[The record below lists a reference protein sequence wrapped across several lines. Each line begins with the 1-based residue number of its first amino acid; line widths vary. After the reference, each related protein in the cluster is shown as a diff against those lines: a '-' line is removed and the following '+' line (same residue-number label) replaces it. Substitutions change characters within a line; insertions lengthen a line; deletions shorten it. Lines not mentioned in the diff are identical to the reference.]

1 MAKKN
6 AAGRSSSSRA
16 SMKMKSAEERSGD
29 PQVKAVQQA
38 LNDRGARLRVDGIM
52 GENTVRLLKAF
63 QTIND
68 LPVSG
73 RPDKETLTA
82 LGLSDVK

>member
-1 MAKKN
+1 M
-6 AAGRSSSSRA
+6 
-16 SMKMKSAEERSGD
+16 
-29 PQVKAVQQA
+29 KAVQQA